1 MPHSRRIFLVRTGL
15 AAGGACLLPACFHA
29 PAPFRFF
36 TQAEADCLEALCECI
51 IPGDDAPGAREA
63 GVIYYIDRQLSGFF
77 KKHQS
82 AYRLGI
88 QTLQAWCVEQYGSR
102 FEELDGTVQI
112 DVLERLEAGDA
123 ALPEWPEMAAPRFF
137 QLIVGHTMQGF
148 YGPPRHGGN
157 RDYASYRMLG
167 IGYPQVIGRNEF
179 SKS

>member
-88 QTLQAWCVEQYGSR
+88 QTLAGLVHGAVWQPLRGARRNRANRCAGAPGSR
-102 FEELDGTVQI
+102 RCGTSGM
-112 DVLERLEAGDA
+112 AGDGRTPVFSA
-123 ALPEWPEMAAPRFF
+123 HSRPYHAGILRTAPARRQPRLCQLPHA
-137 QLIVGHTMQGF
+137 
-148 YGPPRHGGN
+148 GN
-157 RDYASYRMLG
+157 RLSAGDR
-167 IGYPQVIGRNEF
+167 PQ
-179 SKS
+179 